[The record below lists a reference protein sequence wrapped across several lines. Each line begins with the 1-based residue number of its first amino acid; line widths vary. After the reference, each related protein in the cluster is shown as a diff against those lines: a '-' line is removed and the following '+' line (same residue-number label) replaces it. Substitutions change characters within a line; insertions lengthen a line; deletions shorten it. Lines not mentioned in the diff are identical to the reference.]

1 MPFKNFFSCIFLY
14 LSYYICLCCCTWTL
28 SSFSEWNYS
37 LVVLR
42 GLLHVL
48 VSLLSVHGL
57 QYLWQV
63 GSRAQ
68 VPLDVVHGFNRH
80 AAYGILETR
89 N

>member
-1 MPFKNFFSCIFLY
+1 MKRKNF
-14 LSYYICLCCCTWTL
+14 YYRATG
-28 SSFSEWNYS
+28 E
-37 LVVLR
+37 
-42 GLLHVL
+42 L

-68 VPLDVVHGFNRH
+68 FPLDVVHGFNRH